1 MMSSVILNFFSA
13 HAAEARHVIHHN
25 IVVNG
30 SRPRF
35 GCFKVVVEFGSNLL
49 KLRKSRSGDVQEVV
63 VFVVV
68 ADVEGKPVQ
77 RAVIGVGFLTGG
89 EDVVLRD
96 EMTSDRVDGSSKE
109 RRHAPV
115 VERSHAEVHKDKIV
129 ESELG
134 QPVAHQVLGWRELF
148 HTHRSEGIESDL
160 HHHPDCLAN
169 FAGKK
174 SCFGPDWHVRVNSI
188 SPLVRV
194 VIKMVFS
201 KSSTVRQD
209 DRQVAKIA
217 QQLVLEFTFSRQIV

>member
-1 MMSSVILNFFSA
+1 MMSSVILNFCSA

-25 IVVNG
+25 IVVN
-30 SRPRF
+30 SARPRF
-35 GCFKVVVEFGSNLL
+35 GRFKVVVEFGSNLL
-49 KLRKSRSGDVQEVV
+49 KLRKSRAGDVQEVV

-134 QPVAHQVLGWRELF
+134 NPVAHQVFGWRELF
-148 HTHRSEGIESDL
+148 HTHGSEGIESDL
-160 HHHPDCLAN
+160 HHYPDGFAN
-169 FAGKK
+169 FAGKE
-174 SCFGPDWHVRVNSI
+174 SCFGPDRHVTVNTVGS
-188 SPLVRV
+188 LVRV
-194 VIKMVFS
+194 VVKMVFS
-201 KSSTVRQD
+201 ECGT
-209 DRQVAKIA
+209 IG
-217 QQLVLEFTFSRQIV
+217 